1 MTVDEKVNE
10 VKGEISK
17 FALDIE
23 IASDYYSAYLIIE
36 IFDEEASIKRKDIED
51 FLQEKNIVNGID
63 YSVIDQ
69 IVENPKQGKYLI
81 AKGKEHI
88 NGKDAEI
95 DYKFDT
101 DSSLHPEVNED
112 GSVNFKKINLLKQ
125 VKKDQLLAV
134 KKPITE
140 GQKGATV
147 TGKEIFPKKGKDMN
161 FKIGK
166 GIVVSE
172 DGLSIRSEYD
182 GAISFVNGK
191 VSIDEIL
198 ELPDGVGVN
207 TGNIDFPGKVL
218 VRGTVDTG
226 YTIKATED
234 IIIDGIVE
242 GATLIS
248 NANIEITKGV
258 QGNDH
263 AKIKCPG
270 ALKCGF
276 INSSHVDVGGDIN
289 VDIIMHSEVLSNG
302 KLVAQGKKG
311 TVVGGSYSIKKGVEA
326 KIIGSEMGTITNIK
340 VGIDNE
346 LLSKY
351 KKATED
357 QKKYGDEFRE
367 LVKNEKTVKKKINEG
382 NRNKFM
388 LVQYR
393 EILERMKDIKPIIDQ
408 AKKDVKEIRTKFA
421 DLKGASV
428 KAQLFYPGV
437 KINITNTYYNVKQ
450 EIKNAEIVKQG
461 GEIKIIG
468 S

>member
-1 MTVDEKVNE
+1 MTIDEKMNDVN
-10 VKGEISK
+10 GENSN

-36 IFDEEASIKRKDIED
+36 IFNRNASITKKDIEN
-51 FLQEKNIVNGID
+51 FLEEKNIVNGID
-63 YSVIDQ
+63 YNVID
-69 IVENPKQGKYLI
+69 ELANNPEQGKYLI
-81 AKGKEHI
+81 ATGKKHI
-88 NGKDAEI
+88 NGKDAKIE
-95 DYKFDT
+95 YKFDT
-101 DSSLHPEVNED
+101 DLSLHPEVNED

-125 VKKDQLLAV
+125 VRKDQLLAI
-134 KKPITE
+134 KRPSTDGE
-140 GQKGATV
+140 KGFTV
-147 TGKEIFPKKGKDMN
+147 TGKEIFAKRGKDKN

-182 GAISFVNGK
+182 GAISFINEK
-191 VSIDEIL
+191 VSIDEVL
-198 ELPDGVGVN
+198 ELNDGVGVN

-226 YTIKATED
+226 YTVKASDD

-248 NANIEITKGV
+248 NGSIEITKGV
-258 QGNDH
+258 QGNDQ

-270 ALKCGF
+270 AIKAGF

-289 VDIIMHSEVLSNG
+289 VDIIMHSEVFSNG
-302 KLVAQGKKG
+302 LLVAQGKRG
-311 TVVGGSYSIKKGVEA
+311 TVVGGNYSVKKGIEA
-326 KIIGSEMGTITNIK
+326 KTIGSEMGTITNLK
-340 VGIDNE
+340 VGIDND

-351 KKATED
+351 KQANED
-357 QKKYGDEFRE
+357 QKKYSDEFRE
-367 LVKNEKTVKKKINEG
+367 LVKNEKTIKKKINSG
-382 NRNKFM
+382 NRNKFI

-393 EILERMKDIKPIIDQ
+393 NNLERMKEIKPIIDQ

-428 KAQLFYPGV
+428 KSNLFYPGV
-437 KINITNTYYNVKQ
+437 KINITNTFYNIKQ
-450 EIKNAEIVKQG
+450 EIKNVEIVKQG

-468 S
+468 R